1 MLGKYIKFDDV
12 ILPELTSQDRSANVL
27 QKIGREMAV
36 IWMLPRPKDMVSS
49 NFDFEAALDRF
60 GAVVKSFDSNG
71 MKTCVQDEPRGSH
84 TPKSFQIKPIVE
96 RQVKELF
103 QQFKFFLKEQDQLK
117 ILRTALYLCLLSGS
131 KYLFIHEL
139 DQFLPIFEALRLC
152 GELLFDP
159 GQISVT
165 IEGEI
170 QNQVVDALKKLVKDF
185 VNLQVSTWGNE
196 NLADRGNWLY
206 AIPFIHQ
213 WDLSGEKTI
222 NWLHLK
228 TWIQN
233 LRTT

>member
-1 MLGKYIKFDDV
+1 
-12 ILPELTSQDRSANVL
+12 
-27 QKIGREMAV
+27 
-36 IWMLPRPKDMVSS
+36 
-49 NFDFEAALDRF
+49 
-60 GAVVKSFDSNG
+60 

-103 QQFKFFLKEQDQLK
+103 QQFKFFLKEQNQLK
-117 ILRTALYLCLLSGS
+117 ILRTALYLCLLSAS

-152 GELLFDP
+152 GELLFEP

-196 NLADRGNWLY
+196 NFADRGNWLY

-213 WDLSGEKTI
+213 WDLSGEKTT

-228 TWIQN
+228 TWKQN